1 MLRPDDRGQQGIFK
15 VKACNLCAATANPLR
30 AIVIPA
36 WAGIPPGYGRRPE
49 TEDTKLTNDAPLSID
64 QAIDQFIKYLN
75 EGRQTM
81 TGQQELLRFRDR
93 MGKDKPMSVL
103 HAVEVG
109 EYARWATENV
119 EDTASR
125 LDPVKR
131 FLTYAHRKHW
141 TEISLSRY
149 AAAPRRNRRRSR
161 KSDSDGNGG
170 GDGSIPTARLSQ
182 ERYIELQA
190 ELQRLR
196 DELPQIRE
204 AVRLARSDG
213 DVREN
218 APLDAAREQ
227 QSMVERRIRQL
238 EADLARV
245 EIVDAASADTEKV
258 SIGARV
264 TLHDLAA
271 SQQRV
276 FTLVDVREADVWAGK
291 ISTVS
296 PLGQALMG
304 HSPGEV
310 VIVNAP
316 RGAME
321 YRIEGIGG

>member
-1 MLRPDDRGQQGIFK
+1 M
-15 VKACNLCAATANPLR
+15 T
-30 AIVIPA
+30 
-36 WAGIPPGYGRRPE
+36 
-49 TEDTKLTNDAPLSID
+49 TEAPLSID
-64 QAIDQFIKYLN
+64 QAVDQFIKYLN
-75 EGRQTM
+75 DGRQTM

-131 FLTYAHRKHW
+131 FLTYAHRKRW

-161 KSDSDGNGG
+161 KSEPDANGSSS
-170 GDGSIPTARLSQ
+170 DGSIPTARLSQ
-182 ERYIELQA
+182 ERHLELQA
-190 ELQRLR
+190 ELRRLR
-196 DELPQIRE
+196 DDLPQIRE

-227 QSMVERRIRQL
+227 QSMVEGRIRQL

-264 TLHDLAA
+264 TLHDLTA
-271 SQQRV
+271 SQQRI
-276 FTLVDVREADVWAGK
+276 FTLVDVREADVAAGK

-296 PLGQALMG
+296 PIGQALMG

-310 VIVNAP
+310 VTINTP

-321 YRIEGIGG
+321 YRIESIGA

>member
-1 MLRPDDRGQQGIFK
+1 M
-15 VKACNLCAATANPLR
+15 
-30 AIVIPA
+30 
-36 WAGIPPGYGRRPE
+36 
-49 TEDTKLTNDAPLSID
+49 TNDAPLSID

-131 FLTYAHRKHW
+131 FLTFAHRRRW

-161 KSDSDGNGG
+161 KSEANGNGTGAVSISDGAN
-170 GDGSIPTARLSQ
+170 PTARLSR
-182 ERYIELQA
+182 ERYLEMQA

-204 AVRLARSDG
+204 TVRQARSDG

-245 EIVDAASADTEKV
+245 EIVDAANADTEKV
-258 SIGARV
+258 SIGSRV
-264 TLHDLAA
+264 TLHDVAA
-271 SQQRV
+271 SRQRI
-276 FTLVDVREADVWAGK
+276 FTLVDVREADVSAGK

-296 PLGQALMG
+296 PIGQALMG

-310 VIVNAP
+310 LTINTP

-321 YRIEGIGG
+321 YRIESIGG

>member
-1 MLRPDDRGQQGIFK
+1 M
-15 VKACNLCAATANPLR
+15 T
-30 AIVIPA
+30 
-36 WAGIPPGYGRRPE
+36 
-49 TEDTKLTNDAPLSID
+49 TEAPLSID
-64 QAIDQFIKYLN
+64 QAVDQFIKYLN
-75 EGRQTM
+75 DGRQTM

-131 FLTYAHRKHW
+131 FLTYAHRKRW

-161 KSDSDGNGG
+161 KSEPDANGG
-170 GDGSIPTARLSQ
+170 VSSDGSIPTARLSQ
-182 ERYIELQA
+182 ERHLELQA
-190 ELQRLR
+190 ELRRLR
-196 DELPQIRE
+196 DDLPQIRE

-227 QSMVERRIRQL
+227 QSMVEGRIRQL

-264 TLHDLAA
+264 TLHDLTA
-271 SQQRV
+271 SQQRI

-316 RGAME
+316 RGSME
-321 YRIEGIGG
+321 YRIESIGA

>member
-1 MLRPDDRGQQGIFK
+1 MLPYPGDALFRLRP
-15 VKACNLCAATANPLR
+15 APAPLR
-30 AIVIPA
+30 SPPA
-36 WAGIPPGYGRRPE
+36 A
-49 TEDTKLTNDAPLSID
+49 TEDTKEDTNLTTEAPLSID

-75 EGRQTM
+75 DGRQTM

-131 FLTYAHRKHW
+131 FLTYAHRKRW

-149 AAAPRRNRRRSR
+149 AAAPRRNRRRRR
-161 KSDSDGNGG
+161 KSEPDANGSSG
-170 GDGSIPTARLSQ
+170 GASDGSIPTARLSQ
-182 ERYIELQA
+182 ERHLELQA

-196 DELPQIRE
+196 DDLPQIRE

-227 QSMVERRIRQL
+227 QSMVEGRIRQL

-264 TLHDLAA
+264 TLHDLTA
-271 SQQRV
+271 SQQRI
-276 FTLVDVREADVWAGK
+276 FTLVDVSEADMWAGK

-310 VIVNAP
+310 VMVNAP

-321 YRIEGIGG
+321 YRIESIGA

>member
-1 MLRPDDRGQQGIFK
+1 M
-15 VKACNLCAATANPLR
+15 T
-30 AIVIPA
+30 
-36 WAGIPPGYGRRPE
+36 
-49 TEDTKLTNDAPLSID
+49 TEAPLSID
-64 QAIDQFIKYLN
+64 QAVDQFIKYLN
-75 EGRQTM
+75 DGRQTM

-131 FLTYAHRKHW
+131 FLTYAHRKRW

-161 KSDSDGNGG
+161 KSEPDANGSAG
-170 GDGSIPTARLSQ
+170 AGSDGSIPTARLSQ
-182 ERYIELQA
+182 ERHLELQA

-196 DELPQIRE
+196 DDLPQIRD

-264 TLHDLAA
+264 TLHDLTA

-276 FTLVDVREADVWAGK
+276 FTLVDVREADVSAGK

-296 PLGQALMG
+296 PIGQALMG

-310 VIVNAP
+310 VTINTP

-321 YRIEGIGG
+321 YRIESIGG

>member
-1 MLRPDDRGQQGIFK
+1 M
-15 VKACNLCAATANPLR
+15 T
-30 AIVIPA
+30 
-36 WAGIPPGYGRRPE
+36 
-49 TEDTKLTNDAPLSID
+49 TEAPLSID
-64 QAIDQFIKYLN
+64 QAVDQFIKYLN
-75 EGRQTM
+75 DGRQTM

-131 FLTYAHRKHW
+131 FLTYAHRKRW

-161 KSDSDGNGG
+161 KSEPDANGG
-170 GDGSIPTARLSQ
+170 VSSDGSIPTARLSQ
-182 ERYIELQA
+182 ERHLELQA
-190 ELQRLR
+190 ELRRLR
-196 DELPQIRE
+196 DDLPQIRE

-227 QSMVERRIRQL
+227 QSMVEGRIRQL

-264 TLHDLAA
+264 TLHDLTA
-271 SQQRV
+271 SQQRI
-276 FTLVDVREADVWAGK
+276 FTLVDVREADVAAGK

-296 PLGQALMG
+296 PIGQALMG

-310 VIVNAP
+310 VTINTP

-321 YRIEGIGG
+321 YRIESIGA

>member
-1 MLRPDDRGQQGIFK
+1 MLPLVPHPGAALPRPGPCRH
-15 VKACNLCAATANPLR
+15 
-30 AIVIPA
+30 
-36 WAGIPPGYGRRPE
+36 RRPPA
-49 TEDTKLTNDAPLSID
+49 TEDTNLTTEAPLSID
-64 QAIDQFIKYLN
+64 QAVDQFIKYLN
-75 EGRQTM
+75 DGRQTM

-131 FLTYAHRKHW
+131 FLTYAHRKRW

-161 KSDSDGNGG
+161 KSEPDANGG
-170 GDGSIPTARLSQ
+170 GSSDGSIPTARLSQ
-182 ERYIELQA
+182 ERHLELQA
-190 ELQRLR
+190 ELRRLR
-196 DELPQIRE
+196 DDLPQIRE

-227 QSMVERRIRQL
+227 QSMVEGRIRQL

-264 TLHDLAA
+264 TLHDLTA
-271 SQQRV
+271 SQQRI

-316 RGAME
+316 RGSME
-321 YRIEGIGG
+321 YRIESIGA

>member
-1 MLRPDDRGQQGIFK
+1 MLRPAGPGRPGIFK

-36 WAGIPPGYGRRPE
+36 WAGILPGYGRRPE

-131 FLTYAHRKHW
+131 FLTYAHRKRW

-227 QSMVERRIRQL
+227 QQLTERRIRQL
-238 EADLARV
+238 ENDLARV
-245 EIVDAASADTEKV
+245 QIVDANLDTERV
-258 SIGARV
+258 SIGSRV
-264 TLHDLAA
+264 TLHDLAQQ
-271 SQQRV
+271 QQRI
-276 FTLVDVREADVWAGK
+276 FTLVDVREADATAGK

-296 PLGQALMG
+296 PIGQALMG
-304 HSPGEV
+304 RGAGEEV
-310 VIVNAP
+310 TISTP
-316 RGAME
+316 RGSVQ
-321 YRIEGIGG
+321 YRIDGIGG

>member
-1 MLRPDDRGQQGIFK
+1 M
-15 VKACNLCAATANPLR
+15 T
-30 AIVIPA
+30 
-36 WAGIPPGYGRRPE
+36 
-49 TEDTKLTNDAPLSID
+49 TEAPLSID

-75 EGRQTM
+75 DGRQTM

-131 FLTYAHRKHW
+131 FLTYAHRKRW

-149 AAAPRRNRRRSR
+149 AAAPRRNRRRRR
-161 KSDSDGNGG
+161 KSEPDANGSSG
-170 GDGSIPTARLSQ
+170 GASDGSIPTARLSQ
-182 ERYIELQA
+182 ERHLELQA

-196 DELPQIRE
+196 DDLPQIRE

-227 QSMVERRIRQL
+227 QSMVEGRIRQL

-264 TLHDLAA
+264 TLHDLTA
-271 SQQRV
+271 SQQRI
-276 FTLVDVREADVWAGK
+276 FTLVDVSEADMWAGK

-310 VIVNAP
+310 VMVNAP

-321 YRIEGIGG
+321 YRIESIGA

>member
-1 MLRPDDRGQQGIFK
+1 METL
-15 VKACNLCAATANPLR
+15 
-30 AIVIPA
+30 
-36 WAGIPPGYGRRPE
+36 PPGRPANCPAAGKDAIIAADSNPAV
-49 TEDTKLTNDAPLSID
+49 TAGDPKAEDTKLTNDAPLSID

-109 EYARWATENV
+109 EYARWASENV

-131 FLTYAHRKHW
+131 FLTFAHRRRW

-149 AAAPRRNRRRSR
+149 AAAPRRNRRRTR
-161 KSDSDGNGG
+161 KSAADGNGSNG
-170 GDGSIPTARLSQ
+170 IGSSSDGATPTARLSR
-182 ERYIELQA
+182 ERHLELQA

-204 AVRLARSDG
+204 TVRQARSDG

-245 EIVDAASADTEKV
+245 EIVDAANADTEKV

-264 TLHDLAA
+264 TLYDLAA
-271 SQQRV
+271 AQ
-276 FTLVDVREADVWAGK
+276 
-291 ISTVS
+291 
-296 PLGQALMG
+296 
-304 HSPGEV
+304 
-310 VIVNAP
+310 
-316 RGAME
+316 
-321 YRIEGIGG
+321 